1 MEVKLQATV
10 FYCHQVK
17 LNKRTFSRLSQNTN
31 KIINLTKK
39 KEPFPA
45 AQYHIFSQ
53 SYSTTYQNRFFLR
66 KFISRK
72 SCNVQ
77 SFDVGHFSTVFRFST
92 TTPDIIT
99 PFRGKQKSPS
109 SGLAA
114 AICTATAM
122 EYSPCQHES
131 LLSEYD

>member
-1 MEVKLQATV
+1 MKLWMKMEVKLQATV

-53 SYSTTYQNRFFLR
+53 SYSTTYQNRFF
-66 KFISRK
+66 FEE
-72 SCNVQ
+72 V
-77 SFDVGHFSTVFRFST
+77 HFTKKLQCS
-92 TTPDIIT
+92 II
-99 PFRGKQKSPS
+99 
-109 SGLAA
+109 
-114 AICTATAM
+114 
-122 EYSPCQHES
+122 
-131 LLSEYD
+131 

>member
-1 MEVKLQATV
+1 MKMEVKLQATV

-17 LNKRTFSRLSQNTN
+17 LNKRTFSRLSKNTN

-72 SCNVQ
+72 SCNIQ
-77 SFDVGHFSTVFRFST
+77 SFDVGHFFNGF
-92 TTPDIIT
+92 
-99 PFRGKQKSPS
+99 
-109 SGLAA
+109 
-114 AICTATAM
+114 
-122 EYSPCQHES
+122 S
-131 LLSEYD
+131 LLNYDTRYNYTLSRKTKISFERPSGRYLYSHSYGV